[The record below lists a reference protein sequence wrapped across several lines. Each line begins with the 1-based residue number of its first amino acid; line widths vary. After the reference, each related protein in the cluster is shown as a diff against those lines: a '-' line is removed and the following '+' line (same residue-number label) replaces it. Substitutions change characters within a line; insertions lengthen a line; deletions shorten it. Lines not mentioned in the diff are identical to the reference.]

1 MNYIQLKTGPGA
13 VSGEEREGFCL
24 KAYRKSELAGLYFP
38 QAGKKGALQGL
49 GRWIKQCAELERELE
64 RSGYQKNRKFFHHF
78 QCWVRVASGQIRKP
92 GNRYVCSHCQL
103 GFGHPCLFEDTD
115 NIRV

>member
-1 MNYIQLKTGPGA
+1 MQLKTGPGA

-64 RSGYQKNRKFFHHF
+64 RSGYQKNRKFFPEIGGGTD
-78 QCWVRVASGQIRKP
+78 CEVPWRAVSG
-92 GNRYVCSHCQL
+92 GVS
-103 GFGHPCLFEDTD
+103 FF
-115 NIRV
+115 

>member
-1 MNYIQLKTGPGA
+1 MQLKTGPGA

-64 RSGYQKNRKFFHHF
+64 RSGYQKTASFPEIGGGTDCEVPWRAVSGGVSFF
-78 QCWVRVASGQIRKP
+78 
-92 GNRYVCSHCQL
+92 
-103 GFGHPCLFEDTD
+103 
-115 NIRV
+115 

>member
-1 MNYIQLKTGPGA
+1 MNYMQLKTGPGA

-49 GRWIKQCAELERELE
+49 G
-64 RSGYQKNRKFFHHF
+64 
-78 QCWVRVASGQIRKP
+78 
-92 GNRYVCSHCQL
+92 
-103 GFGHPCLFEDTD
+103 
-115 NIRV
+115 

>member
-1 MNYIQLKTGPGA
+1 MNYMQLKTVPGA

-64 RSGYQKNRKFFHHF
+64 RSGYQKNRKFFLKSEVELI
-78 QCWVRVASGQIRKP
+78 VRF
-92 GNRYVCSHCQL
+92 L
-103 GFGHPCLFEDTD
+103 GEP
-115 NIRV
+115 

>member
-1 MNYIQLKTGPGA
+1 MNYMQLKTGPGA

-49 GRWIKQCAELERELE
+49 GRWIKQCAELESMGHRTKRFFQWSGKMGE
-64 RSGYQKNRKFFHHF
+64 RF
-78 QCWVRVASGQIRKP
+78 
-92 GNRYVCSHCQL
+92 
-103 GFGHPCLFEDTD
+103 
-115 NIRV
+115 

>member
-1 MNYIQLKTGPGA
+1 MNYMQLKTGPGA

-49 GRWIKQCAELERELE
+49 GRWIKQCAELKGSS
-64 RSGYQKNRKFFHHF
+64 SGRATRKT
-78 QCWVRVASGQIRKP
+78 ASF
-92 GNRYVCSHCQL
+92 S
-103 GFGHPCLFEDTD
+103 
-115 NIRV
+115 

>member
-1 MNYIQLKTGPGA
+1 MNYMQLKTGPGA

-64 RSGYQKNRKFFHHF
+64 LFPDHACRNPCFLCCRKFFLKSEVELI
-78 QCWVRVASGQIRKP
+78 VRF
-92 GNRYVCSHCQL
+92 L
-103 GFGHPCLFEDTD
+103 GEP
-115 NIRV
+115 

>member
-1 MNYIQLKTGPGA
+1 MNYMQLKTGPGA

-49 GRWIKQCAELERELE
+49 GAMDQAVCGTGKGARAVGLPEKPQVFPEIGGGTDCEVPWRAV
-64 RSGYQKNRKFFHHF
+64 SGGVSFF
-78 QCWVRVASGQIRKP
+78 
-92 GNRYVCSHCQL
+92 
-103 GFGHPCLFEDTD
+103 
-115 NIRV
+115 

>member
-1 MNYIQLKTGPGA
+1 MNYMQLKTGPGA

-49 GRWIKQCAELERELE
+49 GAMDQAVCGTEKGSS
-64 RSGYQKNRKFFHHF
+64 SGR
-78 QCWVRVASGQIRKP
+78 ATRKP
-92 GNRYVCSHCQL
+92 QVFLNRRW
-103 GFGHPCLFEDTD
+103 
-115 NIRV
+115 N